1 EAGKA
6 GLDEACYRR
15 ARHVVGENARTLA
28 AADALASHDLSR
40 LGELMAESHAAMRDD
55 FEITV
60 PAIDGL
66 VEIIKANI
74 GTDGGVR
81 MTGGGFGG
89 CVVALLRPEK
99 VAEVIAA
106 VEAEYPAISGRK
118 ADCYVC
124 RASAGA
130 GKL

>member
-1 EAGKA
+1 M
-6 GLDEACYRR
+6 
-15 ARHVVGENARTLA
+15 
-28 AADALASHDLSR
+28 R
-40 LGELMAESHAAMRDD
+40 LGELMADSHAAMRDD

-66 VEIIKANI
+66 VEIIKARI
-74 GTDGGVR
+74 GTEGGVR

-106 VEAEYPAISGRK
+106 VDAEYPARFGLK
-118 ADCYVC
+118 ADSYVC